1 MLTENSSHTYV
12 QRKFCSQKNFDCPI
26 SDGFSTI
33 FNKDLESN
41 ESQFKIP
48 SRLGS
53 GCSKR
58 IQLGNSMDACFNDM
72 KLHKEIQLSG
82 KTQGDVFVL
91 MICLGENMIWQE
103 KNSRQSMEL
112 EENAGMLY
120 HVRDIEETGI
130 YEENRHYQGITFTFD
145 SSRFFNYFSREEE
158 AGLFSNKLQNYEYA
172 KNWLSSEAKIVLSQ
186 ILRCPYAGKMKALY
200 LEGKALELLSIFVS
214 TITAQNSVSGC
225 TVKLSKTDI
234 ESIIRARDILDN
246 SVSCPITISSV
257 ARAVCLNESKLK
269 SGFKQIYGKP
279 VYTYLLD
286 KRMET
291 ARVILETQSVSIS
304 QVAGVVGY
312 ESGSSFSKAFCKK
325 FGFYPS
331 ECMLK

>member
-1 MLTENSSHTYV
+1 MLTGNSSNTYV
-12 QRKFCSQKNFDCPI
+12 QRKFCSQKNISCPI

-33 FNKDLESN
+33 FSKDLESN
-41 ESQFKIP
+41 ESRFKIP
-48 SRLGS
+48 SRLGW

-72 KLHKEIQLSG
+72 QLHKEIQLSG

-103 KNSRQSMEL
+103 KNSRQTMEL
-112 EENAGMLY
+112 EQNSGMIY

-130 YEENRHYQGITFTFD
+130 YEENHHYQGITFTFD
-145 SSRFFNYFSREEE
+145 SSRFFDYFSLEENSI
-158 AGLFSNKLQNYEYA
+158 FSNKLQNYEYA

-186 ILRCPYAGKMKALY
+186 IMHCSYAGKMKSLY

-214 TITAQNSVSGC
+214 TITAQNSISSC
-225 TVKLSKTDI
+225 AAKLSKTDI
-234 ESIIRARDILDN
+234 ESIARARDILDN
-246 SVSCPITISSV
+246 SVSSHITISSV
-257 ARAVCLNESKLK
+257 ARSVCLNESKLK
-269 SGFKQIYGKP
+269 SGFKRIYGKP

-291 ARVILETQSVSIS
+291 ARIMLETQSVSIS
-304 QVAGVVGY
+304 QVAGYVGY
-312 ESGSSFSKAFCKK
+312 ENGSSFSKAFCKK